1 MPYNTLLIKKN
12 KVGSDIEHSGEYI
25 FQWFGALADV
35 MPDVEILLL
44 RNEVFGNELDAT
56 VEFQSSEPISVDD
69 FGDIV
74 FEDERW
80 YPGCVRVWP
89 AGMEEEEHVV
99 EVWFNG
105 ERVY

>member
-1 MPYNTLLIKKN
+1 MSHNKITVKKN
-12 KVGSDIEHSGEYI
+12 KAGSEIEHCGEYI

-35 MPDVEILLL
+35 MPDNEFLLL
-44 RNEVFGNELDAT
+44 RNEAFIDELDA
-56 VEFQSSEPISVDD
+56 VIEFQSKASITAEE
-69 FGDIV
+69 FGDII

-80 YPGCVRVWP
+80 YDGMVRVWP
-89 AGMEEEEHVV
+89 AEAAQEEHIV